1 MIQKILAEL
10 FERDL
15 TKLSDEIQAY
25 QNENNLW
32 VLQGDIRNTAGN
44 LCMHLI
50 GNLKH
55 FIGATLGKTGY
66 IRQREIEFSGKEVRA
81 DLIQQIEETKQIVSK
96 TLLQLS
102 TEQLEENFPIRVF
115 DREHSNLHFIMH
127 LSTHLNY
134 HLGQI
139 NYHRRLLE

>member
-1 MIQKILAEL
+1 MVQKILAEL

-15 TKLSDEIQAY
+15 TKLSGEIQAY
-25 QNENNLW
+25 KDENNLW
-32 VLQGDIRNTAGN
+32 ILQGDIKNTAGN

-55 FIGATLGKTGY
+55 FIGATLGETGY
-66 IRQREIEFSGKEVRA
+66 IRQREIEFSGKETRA
-81 DLIQQIEETKQIVSK
+81 NLIQQIEETKQIVSK
-96 TLLQLS
+96 TILQLS
-102 TEQLEENFPIRVF
+102 AEKLEQDFPIRVF
-115 DREHSNLHFIMH
+115 DREHSTLHFIMH

-139 NYHRRLLE
+139 NYHRRLLN